1 MLFAVRYVLPAI
13 LVAAGFLCLV
23 VAPESTRLE
32 GWAGFTGAGLSILL
46 LNVLYRIGVSGDA
59 ERDTE
64 QDQRDYLD
72 RHGHWPDEK
81 PSAAES
87 RQWHLPDGVA
97 TPESEAATERA
108 RRRSPDHP
116 RS

>member
-1 MLFAVRYVLPAI
+1 MFAVRYVLPAI
-13 LVAAGFLCLV
+13 LVAAGFLCLA

-64 QDQRDYLD
+64 QDQRDYFD
-72 RHGHWPDEK
+72 RNGHWPDEK

-87 RQWHLPDGVA
+87 RKWNLPDGVS
-97 TPESEAATERA
+97 TPESEAADE
-108 RRRSPDHP
+108 RRR
-116 RS
+116 R